1 MVDTMVNFA
10 VRGAPRTAIP
20 FVIEGRACMLNRY
33 PLWKYLLILVV
44 LVVGLIYSLPNLFPE
59 DPAIQL
65 SSAQGETLNERQI
78 EHVENALGENGIAV
92 KGVEEVNGLW
102 LIRLRNDNDQLNARD
117 IAADLLGND
126 ATVALNLAEATPAW
140 LQAFSASPMTLGLD
154 LRGGVHFL
162 LEVDMDAALTQRLEV
177 NASAMRELL
186 RSERIR
192 YRNTDVEGRSLSIDF
207 ASTED
212 RDNARRLISRDFPNF
227 DYTNEGSG
235 RSSRL
240 VMALSDQ
247 TINEIQDYAI
257 NQNLT
262 TLRNRVNELGVA
274 EPMVQR
280 QGPNQIVVEL
290 PGVQDTVAAKRI
302 VGATANLEFRLEA
315 RNDTPSMETETH
327 VFRNDASRSA
337 ELMRDVI
344 ITGDSVSSASNSFD
358 ENGRPQVNINLDG
371 TGGTLMNRATRTNIG
386 RNMAVLFIEHKSED
400 TVVIDPETGEETIE
414 REPYVERGLISLATI
429 QSALGNSFRITG
441 LDSPTEAAEL
451 SLLLR
456 SGALAAPI
464 YFVQE
469 RTIGPSLG
477 AENIQRGLLSVQVG
491 LLLLVL
497 FMLARY
503 KVFGIFAN
511 IALALNLTILVA
523 VMSMLGAT
531 LTLPGIAGIVLT
543 LGMAVDANVLIF
555 ERIREELRNGLSIQ
569 QAIHAG
575 YERAFTSIVDANIT
589 TLLVAIIL
597 FSIGTGPV
605 KGFAVTL
612 SIGILTSMFTA
623 LMVTRALVNLTYGS
637 RPVKKL
643 WI

>member
-1 MVDTMVNFA
+1 
-10 VRGAPRTAIP
+10 
-20 FVIEGRACMLNRY
+20 MLNRY

-44 LVVGLIYSLPNLFPE
+44 LVVGLIYSLPNLFPA
-59 DPAIQL
+59 DPAIQV
-65 SSAQGETLNERQI
+65 SDAQGDSLDERQI
-78 EHVENALGENGIAV
+78 SR
-92 KGVEEVNGLW
+92 VEEALIDSDIGIKAIEETNGQW
-102 LIRLRNDNDQLNARD
+102 LIRLQSDDDQLDARD
-117 IAADLLGND
+117 IAADVLGSD
-126 ATVALNLAEATPAW
+126 ATVALNLADATPGW

-186 RSERIR
+186 RGERIR
-192 YRNTDVEGRSLSIDF
+192 YRNTTIDERSLSISF
-207 ASTED
+207 GSAED
-212 RDNARRLISRDFPNF
+212 RDTARRLISRDFPNF
-227 DYTNEGSG
+227 EYSNEGDG
-235 RSSRL
+235 RASNL
-240 VMALSDQ
+240 VMTLSDQ
-247 TINEIQDYAI
+247 TVNEIQDYAI

-280 QGPNQIVVEL
+280 QGPSQIVVEL

-315 RNDTPSMETETH
+315 RNDTPDTETERLE
-327 VFRNDASRSA
+327 FRNDPTRSA

-400 TVVIDPETGEETIE
+400 RVEIDPETGEETII

-451 SLLLR
+451 ALLLR
-456 SGALAAPI
+456 SGSLAAPI

-477 AENIQRGLLSVQVG
+477 AENIERGLLSVQIG
-491 LLLLVL
+491 LLLVVL
-497 FMLARY
+497 FMLVRY
-503 KVFGIFAN
+503 KVFGVFAN
-511 IALALNLTILVA
+511 IALALNLTLLVA

-555 ERIREELRNGLSIQ
+555 ERIREELRNGMSIQ

-589 TLLVAIIL
+589 TLLVAVIL

-623 LMVTRALVNLTYGS
+623 LLVTRAMVNLTYGS
-637 RPVKKL
+637 KPVKKL

>member
-1 MVDTMVNFA
+1 
-10 VRGAPRTAIP
+10 
-20 FVIEGRACMLNRY
+20 MLNRY

-44 LVVGLIYSLPNLFPE
+44 LVAGLIYSLPNLFPA
-59 DPAIQL
+59 DPAIQV
-65 SSAQGETLNERQI
+65 SDAQGNALDERQI
-78 EHVENALGENGIAV
+78 TRVEEALSERDIAV
-92 KGVEEVNGLW
+92 KAVEENNGQW
-102 LIRLRNDNDQLNARD
+102 LIRLQSDDDQLDARD
-117 IAADLLGND
+117 IAAEVLGPN
-126 ATVALNLAEATPAW
+126 ATVALNLADATPGW

-162 LEVDMDAALTQRLEV
+162 LEVDMDAALAQRLEV
-177 NASAMRELL
+177 NASAIRELL

-192 YRNTDVEGRSLSIDF
+192 YRNTTIDDRSLSIDF
-207 ASTED
+207 ASSED
-212 RDNARRLISRDFPNF
+212 RDAARRLISRDFPNF
-227 DYTNEGSG
+227 EYTSEGDG
-235 RSSRL
+235 RASSL
-240 VMALSDQ
+240 VMTLSDV
-247 TINEIQDYAI
+247 TVNEIQDYAI

-280 QGPNQIVVEL
+280 QGPSQIVVEL

-315 RNDTPSMETETH
+315 RNDTPDAETERFE
-327 VFRNDASRSA
+327 FRNDPSRSA

-400 TVVIDPETGEETIE
+400 RIEVDPETGEETIV
-414 REPYVERGLISLATI
+414 REPYTERGLISLATI

-451 SLLLR
+451 ALLLR
-456 SGALAAPI
+456 SGSLAAPI

-477 AENIQRGLLSVQVG
+477 AENIERGLLSVQIG
-491 LLLLVL
+491 LLLVVL
-497 FMLARY
+497 FMLVRY
-503 KVFGIFAN
+503 KVFGVFAN
-511 IALALNLTILVA
+511 IALALNLTLLVA

-555 ERIREELRNGLSIQ
+555 ERIREELRNGMSIQ
-569 QAIHAG
+569 QAIYAG

-589 TLLVAIIL
+589 TLLVAVIL

-623 LMVTRALVNLTYGS
+623 LLVTRAMVNLTYGGK
-637 RPVKKL
+637 PVKKL

>member
-1 MVDTMVNFA
+1 
-10 VRGAPRTAIP
+10 
-20 FVIEGRACMLNRY
+20 MLNRY
-33 PLWKYLLILVV
+33 PLWKYLLILIV
-44 LVVGLIYSLPNLFPE
+44 LLVGLVYSLPNLFPE
-59 DPAIQL
+59 DPAIQI
-65 SSAQGETLNERQI
+65 SSERGDATVDERQLERIQSSLTDAGI
-78 EHVENALGENGIAV
+78 EVKDVESSTTSTL
-92 KGVEEVNGLW
+92 L
-102 LIRLRNDNDQLNARD
+102 RLRNPDAQLAARD
-117 IAADLLGND
+117 RVAAMLGEEYV
-126 ATVALNLAEATPAW
+126 VALNLAESTPEW
-140 LQAFSASPMTLGLD
+140 LQSLSASPMTLGLD

-162 LEVDMDAALTQRLEV
+162 LEVDMEAAVSQRLEV

-186 RSERIR
+186 RDERIR
-192 YRNTDVEGRSLSIDF
+192 YRDTRIEEQTLTLTFTDADDRNTGRSL
-207 ASTED
+207 
-212 RDNARRLISRDFPNF
+212 ISREFPDFQYENLG
-227 DYTNEGSG
+227 DG
-235 RSSRL
+235 RGASL
-240 VMALSDQ
+240 AMTLTEQAV
-247 TINEIQDYAI
+247 NEIQDYAI

-274 EPMVQR
+274 EPLVQR
-280 QGPNQIVVEL
+280 QGPDRIVVEL
-290 PGVQDTVAAKRI
+290 PGVQDTAEAKRI

-315 RNDTPSMETETH
+315 RPDAPDSEIETLD
-327 VFRNDASRSA
+327 FRNTPSRSA
-337 ELMRDVI
+337 DLRRDVI
-344 ITGDSVSSASNSFD
+344 ITGDQVSNANRSFD

-386 RNMAVLFIEHKSED
+386 RNMAVVYIEHKTRDSVEIVD
-400 TVVIDPETGEETIE
+400 GEKTVVRDPYT
-414 REPYVERGLISLATI
+414 ERGIISLATI

-456 SGALAAPI
+456 SGSLAAPI

-477 AENIQRGLLSVQVG
+477 AENIKRGVMSVQIG
-491 LLLLVL
+491 LLLVVL
-497 FMLARY
+497 FMLIRY

-511 IALALNLTILVA
+511 LALALNLTLLVA

-555 ERIREELRNGLSIQ
+555 ERIREELRGGLSAQ

-589 TLLVAIIL
+589 TLLVAVIL

-612 SIGILTSMFTA
+612 SLGILTSLFTA
-623 LMVTRALVNLTYGS
+623 LMVTRAMVNLVYGGK
-637 RPVKKL
+637 PVKKL

>member
-1 MVDTMVNFA
+1 
-10 VRGAPRTAIP
+10 
-20 FVIEGRACMLNRY
+20 MLNRY

-44 LVVGLIYSLPNLFPE
+44 LVAGLIYSLPNLFPA
-59 DPAIQL
+59 DPAIQV
-65 SSAQGETLNERQI
+65 SDAQGNALDERQI
-78 EHVENALGENGIAV
+78 TRVEEALSERDIAV
-92 KGVEEVNGLW
+92 KAVEENNGQW
-102 LIRLRNDNDQLNARD
+102 LIRLQSDDDQLDARD
-117 IAADLLGND
+117 IAAEVLGPN
-126 ATVALNLAEATPAW
+126 ATVALNLADATPGW

-162 LEVDMDAALTQRLEV
+162 LEVDMDAALAQRLEV
-177 NASAMRELL
+177 NASAIRELL

-192 YRNTDVEGRSLSIDF
+192 YRNTTIDDRSLSIDF
-207 ASTED
+207 ASSED
-212 RDNARRLISRDFPNF
+212 RDAARRLISRDFPNF
-227 DYTNEGSG
+227 EYTSEGDG
-235 RSSRL
+235 RASSL
-240 VMALSDQ
+240 VMTLSDV
-247 TINEIQDYAI
+247 TVNEIQDYAI

-280 QGPNQIVVEL
+280 QGPSQIVVEL

-302 VGATANLEFRLEA
+302 VGATANLEFRLDA
-315 RNDTPSMETETH
+315 RNDTPDAETERFE
-327 VFRNDASRSA
+327 FRNDPSRSA

-400 TVVIDPETGEETIE
+400 RIEVDPETGEETIV
-414 REPYVERGLISLATI
+414 REPYTERGLISLATI
-429 QSALGNSFRITG
+429 QSAVGNSFRITG

-451 SLLLR
+451 ALLLR
-456 SGALAAPI
+456 SGSLAAPI

-477 AENIQRGLLSVQVG
+477 AENIERGLLSVQIG
-491 LLLLVL
+491 LLLVVL
-497 FMLARY
+497 FMLVRY
-503 KVFGIFAN
+503 KVFGVFAN
-511 IALALNLTILVA
+511 IALALNLTLLVA

-555 ERIREELRNGLSIQ
+555 ERIREELRNGMSIQ
-569 QAIHAG
+569 QAIYAG
-575 YERAFTSIVDANIT
+575 YERAFTSIMDANIT
-589 TLLVAIIL
+589 TLLVAVIL

-623 LMVTRALVNLTYGS
+623 LLVTRAMVNLTYGGK
-637 RPVKKL
+637 PVKKL

>member
-1 MVDTMVNFA
+1 
-10 VRGAPRTAIP
+10 
-20 FVIEGRACMLNRY
+20 MLNRY

-65 SSAQGETLNERQI
+65 SSSQGETLNERQI
-78 EHVENALGENGIAV
+78 ERVESALGENGIAV

-126 ATVALNLAEATPAW
+126 ATVALNLAEATPTW

-207 ASTED
+207 ANAED

-315 RNDTPSMETETH
+315 RNDTPNAETETH
-327 VFRNDASRSA
+327 VFRNDSSRSA

-344 ITGDSVSSASNSFD
+344 ISGDSVSSASNSFD

-456 SGALAAPI
+456 SGSLAAPI

>member
-1 MVDTMVNFA
+1 
-10 VRGAPRTAIP
+10 
-20 FVIEGRACMLNRY
+20 MLNRY

-44 LVVGLIYSLPNLFPE
+44 LVVGLIYSLPNLFPA
-59 DPAIQL
+59 DPAIQV
-65 SSAQGETLNERQI
+65 SDAQGDSLDERQI
-78 EHVENALGENGIAV
+78 SR
-92 KGVEEVNGLW
+92 VEEALIDSDIGIKAIEETNGQW
-102 LIRLRNDNDQLNARD
+102 LIRLQSDDDQLDARD
-117 IAADLLGND
+117 IAADVLGSD
-126 ATVALNLAEATPAW
+126 ATVALNLADATPGW

-186 RSERIR
+186 RGERIR
-192 YRNTDVEGRSLSIDF
+192 YRNTTIDERSLSISF
-207 ASTED
+207 GSAED
-212 RDNARRLISRDFPNF
+212 RDTARRLISRDFPNF
-227 DYTNEGSG
+227 EYTNEGDG
-235 RSSRL
+235 RASNL
-240 VMALSDQ
+240 VMTLSDQ
-247 TINEIQDYAI
+247 TVNEIQDYAI

-280 QGPNQIVVEL
+280 QGPSQIVVEL

-315 RNDTPSMETETH
+315 RNDTPDMETERLE
-327 VFRNDASRSA
+327 FRNDPTRSA

-400 TVVIDPETGEETIE
+400 RVEIDPETGEETII

-451 SLLLR
+451 ALLLR
-456 SGALAAPI
+456 SGSLAAPI

-477 AENIQRGLLSVQVG
+477 AENIERGLLSVQIG
-491 LLLLVL
+491 LLLVVL
-497 FMLARY
+497 FMLVRY
-503 KVFGIFAN
+503 KVFGVFAN
-511 IALALNLTILVA
+511 IALALNLTLLVA

-555 ERIREELRNGLSIQ
+555 ERIREELRNGMSIQ
-569 QAIHAG
+569 QAIYAG

-589 TLLVAIIL
+589 TLLVAVIL

-623 LMVTRALVNLTYGS
+623 LLVTRAMVNLTYGGK
-637 RPVKKL
+637 PVKKL

>member
-1 MVDTMVNFA
+1 M
-10 VRGAPRTAIP
+10 
-20 FVIEGRACMLNRY
+20 
-33 PLWKYLLILVV
+33 
-44 LVVGLIYSLPNLFPE
+44 
-59 DPAIQL
+59 
-65 SSAQGETLNERQI
+65 
-78 EHVENALGENGIAV
+78 
-92 KGVEEVNGLW
+92 
-102 LIRLRNDNDQLNARD
+102 LIRLDDADEQLQARD
-117 IAADLLGND
+117 RIAAMLGD
-126 ATVALNLAEATPAW
+126 DFVVALNLAESTPAW
-140 LQAFSASPMTLGLD
+140 LQALSASPMTLGLD

-162 LEVDMDAALTQRLEV
+162 LEVDMDAAVTQRLEV
-177 NASAMRELL
+177 NASAMREQL

-192 YRNTDVEGRSLSIDF
+192 YRGTEIEGRTLTLTF
-207 ASTED
+207 TTEED
-212 RDNARRLISRDFPNF
+212 RDAARRLISREFRDF
-227 DYTNEGSG
+227 DYQNVGDG
-235 RSSRL
+235 RGA
-240 VMALSDQ
+240 ALAMTLTDQ
-247 TINEIQDYAI
+247 AVNEIQDYAV

-262 TLRNRVNELGVA
+262 TLRNRVDELGVA

-280 QGPNQIVVEL
+280 QGPDRIVVEL
-290 PGVQDTVAAKRI
+290 PGVQDTVAAKRV

-315 RNDTPSMETETH
+315 RPDTPDNETERLG
-327 VFRNDASRSA
+327 FRNDESRTA

-344 ITGDSVSSASNSFD
+344 ITGDSVSSASRSFD

-386 RNMAVLFIEHKSED
+386 RNMAVIFIEHKTRDSVE
-400 TVVIDPETGEETIE
+400 VVDGEEVIV
-414 REPYVERGLISLATI
+414 REPYTERGIISLATI

-451 SLLLR
+451 ALLLR
-456 SGALAAPI
+456 SGSLAAPI

-477 AENIQRGLLSVQVG
+477 AENIKRGVMSVQIG
-491 LLLLVL
+491 LLLVVL
-497 FMLARY
+497 FMLIRY
-503 KVFGIFAN
+503 KVFGIIAN
-511 IALALNLTILVA
+511 VALALNLTLLMA
-523 VMSMLGAT
+523 AMSLLGAT

-555 ERIREELRNGLSIQ
+555 ERIREELRGGLSIQ

-589 TLLVAIIL
+589 TLLVAVIL

-612 SIGILTSMFTA
+612 SLGIITSLFTA
-623 LMVTRALVNLTYGS
+623 LLVTRAMVNLVYGGK
-637 RPVKKL
+637 PVKKL

>member
-1 MVDTMVNFA
+1 
-10 VRGAPRTAIP
+10 
-20 FVIEGRACMLNRY
+20 MLNRY

-44 LVVGLIYSLPNLFPE
+44 LVVGLIYSLPNLFPA
-59 DPAIQL
+59 DPAIQV
-65 SSAQGETLNERQI
+65 SDAQGNALDERQI
-78 EHVENALGENGIAV
+78 TRVEEALSERDIAV
-92 KGVEEVNGLW
+92 KAVEENNGQW
-102 LIRLRNDNDQLNARD
+102 LIRLQSDDDQLDARD
-117 IAADLLGND
+117 IAAEVLGPN
-126 ATVALNLAEATPAW
+126 ATVALNLADATPGW

-162 LEVDMDAALTQRLEV
+162 LEVDMDAALAQRLEV

-192 YRNTDVEGRSLSIDF
+192 YRNTTIDDRSLSIDF
-207 ASTED
+207 ASSED
-212 RDNARRLISRDFPNF
+212 RDAARRLISRDFPNF
-227 DYTNEGSG
+227 EYTSEGDG
-235 RSSRL
+235 RASSL
-240 VMALSDQ
+240 VMTLSDV
-247 TINEIQDYAI
+247 TVNEIQDYAI

-280 QGPNQIVVEL
+280 QGPSQIVVEL

-315 RNDTPSMETETH
+315 RNDTPDAETERFE
-327 VFRNDASRSA
+327 FRNDPSRSA

-400 TVVIDPETGEETIE
+400 RIEVDPETGEETIV
-414 REPYVERGLISLATI
+414 REPYTERGLISLATI
-429 QSALGNSFRITG
+429 QSAMGNSFRITG

-451 SLLLR
+451 ALLLR
-456 SGALAAPI
+456 SGSLAAPI

-477 AENIQRGLLSVQVG
+477 AENIERGLLSVQIG
-491 LLLLVL
+491 LLLVVL
-497 FMLARY
+497 FMLVRY
-503 KVFGIFAN
+503 KVFGVFAN
-511 IALALNLTILVA
+511 IALALNLTLLVA

-589 TLLVAIIL
+589 TLLVAVIL

-623 LMVTRALVNLTYGS
+623 LLVTRAMVNLTYGGK
-637 RPVKKL
+637 PVKKL

>member
-1 MVDTMVNFA
+1 
-10 VRGAPRTAIP
+10 
-20 FVIEGRACMLNRY
+20 MLNRY

-44 LVVGLIYSLPNLFPE
+44 LVVGLIYSLPNLFPA
-59 DPAIQL
+59 DPAIQV
-65 SSAQGETLNERQI
+65 SDAQGNMLDERQI
-78 EHVENALGENGIAV
+78 NRVEQALNDNDIAI
-92 KGVEEVNGLW
+92 KAVEEVDGQW
-102 LIRLRNDNDQLNARD
+102 LIRLQSNDDQLNARD
-117 IAADLLGND
+117 IAADVLGSG
-126 ATVALNLAEATPAW
+126 ATVALNLAEATPGW
-140 LQAFSASPMTLGLD
+140 LQAFSATPMTLGLD

-162 LEVDMDAALTQRLEV
+162 LEVDMEAALSQRLEV
-177 NASAMRELL
+177 NASAIRELL

-192 YRNTDVEGRSLSIDF
+192 YRNTEIAERSLSIDF
-207 ASTED
+207 ASSED
-212 RDNARRLISRDFPNF
+212 RDAARRVISRDFPNF
-227 DYTNEGSG
+227 DYSNQGDG
-235 RSSRL
+235 RASSL
-240 VMALSDQ
+240 VMSLSDA
-247 TINEIQDYAI
+247 TVREIQDYAV

-280 QGPNQIVVEL
+280 QGPSQIVVEL
-290 PGVQDTVAAKRI
+290 PGIQDTVAAKRI

-315 RNDTPSMETETH
+315 RNDTPDMETERFD
-327 VFRNDASRSA
+327 FRNDSGRSA
-337 ELMRDVI
+337 DLMRDVI
-344 ITGDSVSSASNSFD
+344 ITGDSVSSASHSFD

-400 TVVIDPETGEETIE
+400 RVETDPETGEQTII
-414 REPYVERGLISLATI
+414 REPYTERGLISLATI

-451 SLLLR
+451 ALLLR
-456 SGALAAPI
+456 SGSLAAPI

-477 AENIQRGLLSVQVG
+477 QENIERGLLSVQIG
-491 LLLLVL
+491 LLLVVM
-497 FMLARY
+497 FMLIRY

-511 IALALNLTILVA
+511 VALALNLTLLIA

-623 LMVTRALVNLTYGS
+623 LMVTRAMVNLTYGS
-637 RPVKKL
+637 KPVKKL

>member
-1 MVDTMVNFA
+1 MMVNFA
-10 VRGAPRTAIP
+10 VRGVSVHSIP

-59 DPAIQL
+59 DPAIQI
-65 SSAQGETLNERQI
+65 SSAQGDSLDERQI
-78 EHVENALGENGIAV
+78 DRVETALSENDIAIKALEEENGQ
-92 KGVEEVNGLW
+92 W
-102 LIRLRNDNDQLNARD
+102 LIRLRHDDDQLSARD

-126 ATVALNLAEATPAW
+126 ATVALNLAEATPEW

-162 LEVDMDAALTQRLEV
+162 LEVDMEAALTQRLEV
-177 NASAMRELL
+177 NGSAMRELL
-186 RSERIR
+186 RDERIR
-192 YRNTDVEGRSLSIDF
+192 YRNTDIEERSLSIDF

-212 RDNARRLISRDFPNF
+212 RDTARSLISRDFPEF
-227 DYTNEGSG
+227 EYSSEGDG
-235 RSSRL
+235 RASTL
-240 VMALSDQ
+240 VMTLSDQ
-247 TINEIQDYAI
+247 SVNEIQDYAI

-290 PGVQDTVAAKRI
+290 PGIQDTVAAKRI

-315 RNDTPSMETETH
+315 RNDTPDNETEILT
-327 VFRNDASRSA
+327 FRNEPSRSA

-358 ENGRPQVNINLDG
+358 ENGRPQVNIDLDG

-400 TVVIDPETGEETIE
+400 TVVVDPETGEETIE

-451 SLLLR
+451 ALLLR
-456 SGALAAPI
+456 SGSLAAPI

-477 AENIQRGLLSVQVG
+477 AENIERGLLSVQIG
-491 LLLLVL
+491 LLLVVL
-497 FMLARY
+497 FMLVRY
-503 KVFGIFAN
+503 KVFGVFAN
-511 IALALNLTILVA
+511 IALALNLTLLVA

-555 ERIREELRNGLSIQ
+555 ERIREELRNGMSVQ
-569 QAIHAG
+569 QAIQAG

-589 TLLVAIIL
+589 TLLVAVIL
-597 FSIGTGPV
+597 FSIGSGPV

-612 SIGILTSMFTA
+612 SIGILTSLFTA
-623 LMVTRALVNLTYGS
+623 LMVTRAMVNLAYGS
-637 RPVKKL
+637 KPVKKL

>member
-1 MVDTMVNFA
+1 
-10 VRGAPRTAIP
+10 
-20 FVIEGRACMLNRY
+20 MLNRY
-33 PLWKYLLILVV
+33 PLWKYLLILIV
-44 LVVGLIYSLPNLFPE
+44 LLVGLVYSLPNLFPE
-59 DPAIQL
+59 DPAIQI
-65 SSAQGETLNERQI
+65 SSERGDATVDERQLERIQSSLADAGI
-78 EHVENALGENGIAV
+78 EIKNVERSPTSTLLRLGNPDAQLAARDRVAAMLGEEYV
-92 KGVEEVNGLW
+92 
-102 LIRLRNDNDQLNARD
+102 
-117 IAADLLGND
+117 
-126 ATVALNLAEATPAW
+126 VALNLAESTPAW
-140 LQAFSASPMTLGLD
+140 LQSLSASPMTLGLD

-162 LEVDMDAALTQRLEV
+162 LEVDMAAAVNQRLEV
-177 NASAMRELL
+177 NASAIREQL
-186 RSERIR
+186 RDERIR
-192 YRNTDVEGRSLSIDF
+192 YRDTRIDGRTLTFAFID
-207 ASTED
+207 AED
-212 RDNARRLISRDFPNF
+212 RNTARSLISREFPDFQYENLG
-227 DYTNEGSG
+227 DG
-235 RSSRL
+235 RGA
-240 VMALSDQ
+240 ALAMTLTDQ
-247 TINEIQDYAI
+247 AVNAIQDYAI

-274 EPMVQR
+274 EPLVQR
-280 QGPNQIVVEL
+280 QGPDRIVVEL
-290 PGVQDTVAAKRI
+290 PGVQDTAEAKRI

-315 RNDTPSMETETH
+315 RPDTPDSEIETLA
-327 VFRNDASRSA
+327 FRNTPSRSA
-337 ELMRDVI
+337 DLMRDVI
-344 ITGDSVSSASNSFD
+344 ITGDQVSNANRSFD

-386 RNMAVLFIEHKSED
+386 RNMAVVYIEHKTRDSVKVVDGEK
-400 TVVIDPETGEETIE
+400 TVVRDPYT
-414 REPYVERGLISLATI
+414 ERGIISLATI

-456 SGALAAPI
+456 SGSLAAPI

-477 AENIQRGLLSVQVG
+477 AENIKRGVMSVQIG
-491 LLLLVL
+491 LLLVVL
-497 FMLARY
+497 FMLIRY

-511 IALALNLTILVA
+511 LALALNLTLLVA
-523 VMSMLGAT
+523 AMSMLGAT

-555 ERIREELRNGLSIQ
+555 ERIREELRTGLSVQ

-589 TLLVAIIL
+589 TLLVAVIL

-612 SIGILTSMFTA
+612 SLGILTSLFTA
-623 LMVTRALVNLTYGS
+623 LMVTRAMVNLVYGGK
-637 RPVKKL
+637 PVKKL

>member
-1 MVDTMVNFA
+1 
-10 VRGAPRTAIP
+10 
-20 FVIEGRACMLNRY
+20 MLNRY

-44 LVVGLIYSLPNLFPE
+44 LVVGLIYSLPNLFPA
-59 DPAIQL
+59 DPAIQV
-65 SSAQGETLNERQI
+65 SDAQGDSLDERQI
-78 EHVENALGENGIAV
+78 SR
-92 KGVEEVNGLW
+92 VEEALIDSDIGIKAIEETNGQW
-102 LIRLRNDNDQLNARD
+102 LIRLHSDDDQLDARD
-117 IAADLLGND
+117 IAADVLGSD
-126 ATVALNLAEATPAW
+126 ATVALNLADATPGW

-186 RSERIR
+186 RGERIR
-192 YRNTDVEGRSLSIDF
+192 YRNTTIDERSLSIAF
-207 ASTED
+207 GSAED
-212 RDNARRLISRDFPNF
+212 RDTARRLISRDFPNF
-227 DYTNEGSG
+227 EYSNEGDG
-235 RSSRL
+235 RASNL
-240 VMALSDQ
+240 VMTLSDQ
-247 TINEIQDYAI
+247 TVNEIQDYAI

-280 QGPNQIVVEL
+280 QGPSQIVVEL

-315 RNDTPSMETETH
+315 RNDTPDTETERLA
-327 VFRNDASRSA
+327 FRNDPARSA

-400 TVVIDPETGEETIE
+400 RVEIDPETGEETII

-451 SLLLR
+451 ALLLR
-456 SGALAAPI
+456 SGSLAAPI

-477 AENIQRGLLSVQVG
+477 AENIERGLLSVQIG
-491 LLLLVL
+491 LLLVVL
-497 FMLARY
+497 FMLVRY
-503 KVFGIFAN
+503 KVFGVFAN
-511 IALALNLTILVA
+511 IALVLNLTLLVA

-555 ERIREELRNGLSIQ
+555 ERIREELRNGMSIQ

-589 TLLVAIIL
+589 TLLVAVIL

-623 LMVTRALVNLTYGS
+623 LLVTRAMVNLTYGS
-637 RPVKKL
+637 KPVKKL

>member
-1 MVDTMVNFA
+1 
-10 VRGAPRTAIP
+10 
-20 FVIEGRACMLNRY
+20 MLNRY

-44 LVVGLIYSLPNLFPE
+44 LVVGLIYSLPNLFPA
-59 DPAIQL
+59 DPAIQV
-65 SSAQGETLNERQI
+65 SDAQGNALDERQI
-78 EHVENALGENGIAV
+78 TRVEEALSERDIAV
-92 KGVEEVNGLW
+92 KAVEENNGQW
-102 LIRLRNDNDQLNARD
+102 LIRLQSDDDQLDARD
-117 IAADLLGND
+117 IAAEVLGPN
-126 ATVALNLAEATPAW
+126 ATVALNLADATPGW

-162 LEVDMDAALTQRLEV
+162 LEVDMDAALAQRLEV
-177 NASAMRELL
+177 NASAIRELL

-192 YRNTDVEGRSLSIDF
+192 YRNTTIDDRSLSIDF
-207 ASTED
+207 ASSED
-212 RDNARRLISRDFPNF
+212 RDAARRLISRDFPNF
-227 DYTNEGSG
+227 EYTSEGDG
-235 RSSRL
+235 RASSL
-240 VMALSDQ
+240 VMTLSDV
-247 TINEIQDYAI
+247 TVNEIQDYAI

-280 QGPNQIVVEL
+280 QGPSQIVVEL

-315 RNDTPSMETETH
+315 RNDTPDAETERFE
-327 VFRNDASRSA
+327 FRNDPSRSA

-400 TVVIDPETGEETIE
+400 RIEVDPETGEETIV
-414 REPYVERGLISLATI
+414 REPYTERGLISLATI

-451 SLLLR
+451 ALLLR
-456 SGALAAPI
+456 SGSLAAPI

-477 AENIQRGLLSVQVG
+477 AENIERGLLSVQIG
-491 LLLLVL
+491 LLLVVL
-497 FMLARY
+497 FMLVRY
-503 KVFGIFAN
+503 KVFGVFAN
-511 IALALNLTILVA
+511 IALALNLTLLVA

-555 ERIREELRNGLSIQ
+555 ERIREELRNGMSIQ
-569 QAIHAG
+569 QAIYAG
-575 YERAFTSIVDANIT
+575 YERAFTSIMDANIT
-589 TLLVAIIL
+589 TLLVAVIL

-623 LMVTRALVNLTYGS
+623 LLVTRAMVNLTYGGK
-637 RPVKKL
+637 PVKKL